1 MIDNL
6 KYYIF
11 GAFAIAAAI
20 AITGNKAKADLLN
33 FSLPKIEMIKTDSN
47 KREFS
52 ITAGL
57 IGTYIVMR
65 QMAKSDHEKRGTRK
79 KRC

>member
-33 FSLPKIEMIKTDSN
+33 FSLPQIEMIKTDSN
-47 KREFS
+47 KIEFS